1 MDTTLAHLTLP
12 TYQIMNNQFD
22 TQLLQNALIQRN
34 LITCIQI
41 SACHRYISVY
51 FKDRDTMETFC
62 EKNYLLTETINITF
76 TTMLFGVKEN
86 EQFKADVGDAL

>member
-22 TQLLQNALIQRN
+22 TQLLQNTLIQRN

-41 SACHRYISVY
+41 SACHRYISVC

-62 EKNYLLTETINITF
+62 EKNHLLTETINITF